1 MIKELLIKL
10 IGIEK
15 ARKLYFFKNDIF
27 GGYTTKIYSQEGEDL
42 ILNEI
47 FENRRK
53 GFYIDVGAHHPIRF
67 SNTYMFYKKG
77 WNGINIDAMPGSMR
91 IFKRKRFR
99 DVNLEVGVSGKK
111 GEMIYY
117 MFDEPA
123 LNGFSK
129 KLSKERNKI
138 SNFKIIAEKKIETYP
153 LCDILDKYLPE
164 SQKIDFMSI
173 DVEGL
178 DLIVLKSN
186 NWKKFKPEV
195 ILVESIGNKLSEIM
209 KDPIF
214 IFLKSKG
221 YEIVAKTYRT
231 LILKCKNRL
240 F

>member
-15 ARKLYFFKNDIF
+15 ARKLYFLKNDILD
-27 GGYTTKIYSQEGEDL
+27 GYSKKIYSQEGEDL
-42 ILNEI
+42 ILSEFLSNVK
-47 FENRRK
+47 N
-53 GFYIDVGAHHPIRF
+53 GFYVDIGAHHPVRF

-91 IFKRKRFR
+91 IFKRKRSR
-99 DVNLEVGVSGKK
+99 DINLEVGISGKK
-111 GEMIYY
+111 GEMVYY

-138 SNFKIIAEKKIETYP
+138 SNFKIIEEKKIKTYP

-178 DLIVLKSN
+178 DLMVLKSN
-186 NWKKFKPEV
+186 NWDRFIPSY
-195 ILVESIGNKLSEIM
+195 ILVESIADNLEDVTKNSIYKFLS
-209 KDPIF
+209 D
-214 IFLKSKG
+214 KG
-221 YEIVAKTYRT
+221 YSIVGKTYRT
-231 LILKCKNRL
+231 SIFKRNKKC
-240 F
+240 